1 MLLKAKFRSGVA
13 GAVVACALFS
23 GAPTALAQSAESSH
37 GTRADDGDASAGQ
50 VSGDEI
56 VVTGT
61 HLSNRTV
68 TTSPVPIDVFSGEVV
83 RASGYQETAEILRQI
98 APSFS
103 FATPTTPDGN
113 THIRSASLR
122 GLSPDSTLVLVN
134 GRRVHSSAWVN
145 TSGTIGKGSAPTDL
159 NQIPAA
165 AIGRVEILRDGASAQ
180 YGADA
185 IAGVI
190 NIILRQDRGVHGTA
204 TWGTTQ
210 DGGGD
215 TWDVSLG
222 AGFGVLGDG
231 QLNLT
236 GYYRNHVAANRAQED
251 TRQQYFG
258 ISPTGTPQPLSA
270 RWGSGIGLNAPGGV
284 AGTVLDPRE
293 ANANRRLFRFA
304 DSADG
309 EDVSFTANFTKPL
322 TGDVNLNAFA
332 AWRKST
338 GSSNAF
344 GRRPGQDE
352 NVRAIYP
359 DGFLPFIDTDSTDYT
374 ASIGL
379 DGKLGE
385 WAWDLATTYG
395 GNAIEYRTHNTL
407 NATLGA
413 QSPTSFYNGRYK
425 NSQWTTDL
433 KFSNAFDLGLAAPLS
448 VALGASFRRD
458 TYTIEA
464 GEEGSYSVGPFKILD
479 GPNVGAQPT
488 IGSQGFVGIQPIDE
502 VDVDR
507 QNLGL
512 FVEADTKLTDRWLIS
527 GAARFETYSDF
538 GDTWNAQFATR
549 YDIGGGLAVRG
560 AISNGFHAPS
570 LAQQYYGSSVAR
582 GVTSLT
588 DGSSEFALVKLAT
601 PGSALA
607 TALGATD
614 LKPEKSTNYSAG
626 LTFASGGFSAS
637 ADLYRIDIDNR
648 IVLSSNFIDGA
659 GSTRLR
665 SYLTSIGQPGV
676 LSVRYFTNAVD
687 TTTKGIDLTAAYRA
701 DLGAWGQL
709 SLTAAFNYN
718 ETEATRIAATPAQV
732 QALGIT
738 TRLFD
743 ITEQT
748 RLERGTP
755 RDKIALGARWDV
767 SGLTIDLRG
776 TRYGKVEQVALTNQS
791 AANVALAGLD
801 DTPIRVIPTQAG
813 VTGNYDIIQILQPKW
828 VVDLSATYAVQ
839 SNTKI
844 TLGVNNLFNTYPT
857 TNIESTAALTGSDSS
872 GIFRYSEF
880 SPFGFSG
887 AYWYARLGVSF

>member
-1 MLLKAKFRSGVA
+1 MLLRKNVRTGVSGAAVA
-13 GAVVACALFS
+13 LVLLSC
-23 GAPTALAQSAESSH
+23 APTALAASAEP
-37 GTRADDGDASAGQ
+37 GRDAPAAPKDDTVDEPAGEE
-50 VSGDEI
+50 V

-68 TTSPVPIDVFSGEVV
+68 TTSPVPIDVFAGETV

-103 FATPTTPDGN
+103 FANPTTPDGN

-190 NIILRQDRGVHGTA
+190 NIILRQDLGLHGTA

-222 AGFGVLGDG
+222 GGIRLFDDG
-231 QLNLT
+231 LLHVT
-236 GYYRNHVAANRAQED
+236 GYYRNHVAANRAQAD

-270 RWGSGIGLNAPGGV
+270 RWGSGTGVNLPGGV
-284 AGTVLDPRE
+284 TGTVLDPRE
-293 ANANRRLFRFA
+293 ATANRRLFRFA

-322 TGDVNLNAFA
+322 GEATNLHAFA
-332 AWRKST
+332 AWRNST

-359 DGFLPFIDTDSTDYT
+359 NGFLPFVDTDSTDYT
-374 ASIGL
+374 VSLGL
-379 DGKLGE
+379 DGKLGG
-385 WAWDLATTYG
+385 WAWDLASTYG
-395 GNAIEYRTHNTL
+395 GNSIEYRTHNTL

-425 NSQWTTDL
+425 NSQWTSDL
-433 KFSNAFDLGLAAPLS
+433 KFSNAFDIGLADALS
-448 VALGASFRRD
+448 VAFGAAFRRD
-458 TYTIEA
+458 TYRIEA
-464 GEEGSYSVGPFKILD
+464 GEEGSYAVGPFKILD
-479 GPNVGAQPT
+479 GPNAGAQPT

-502 VDVDR
+502 VDVSR
-507 QNLGL
+507 NNLGL
-512 FVEADTKLTDRWLIS
+512 FVEAETKLTDHWLIS
-527 GAARFETYSDF
+527 GAARYEHYSDS

-549 YDIGGGLAVRG
+549 YDIGAGFAVRG

-582 GVTSLT
+582 GVVSLT
-588 DGSSEFALVKLAT
+588 DGSTEFALVKLAT
-601 PGSALA
+601 SGSALA
-607 TALGATD
+607 AALGASE

-637 ADLYRIDIDNR
+637 ADFYRIDIDDR

-659 GSTRLR
+659 GSTQLR
-665 SYLTSIGQPGV
+665 RYLTSVGQPGV
-676 LSVRYFTNAVD
+676 VSVRYFTNAVD
-687 TTTKGIDLTAAYRA
+687 TTTKGLDLTAAYRA
-701 DLGAWGQL
+701 ELGSLGRL
-709 SLTAAFNYN
+709 NLTAAFNYN
-718 ETEATRIAATPAQV
+718 ETEATRIAATPSQV
-732 QALGIT
+732 AALGIT
-738 TRLFD
+738 TPLFD
-743 ITEQT
+743 VVERT

-755 RDKIALGARWDV
+755 RDKIALGARWEV
-767 SGLTIDLRG
+767 ESLTIDLRG

-801 DTPIRVIPTQAG
+801 DTPTRIVPTQAG
-813 VTGNYDIIQILQPKW
+813 TPGNYDVIQILQPKW

-839 SNTKI
+839 KNTNI
-844 TLGVNNLFNTYPT
+844 TVGVNNLFNTYPT

-887 AYWYARLGVSF
+887 AYWYARLGVRF

>member
-1 MLLKAKFRSGVA
+1 MSPSFKTRTSASVIAIALLSALA
-13 GAVVACALFS
+13 PGAAR
-23 GAPTALAQSAESSH
+23 AQSAEDTTAPAQH
-37 GTRADDGDASAGQ
+37 EEGET
-50 VSGDEI
+50 I

-61 HLSNRTV
+61 HLANRTV
-68 TTSPVPIDVFSGEVV
+68 TASPVPIDVLSGETV
-83 RASGYQETAEILRQI
+83 RSSGYQETAEILRQL

-113 THIRSASLR
+113 THIRSAGLR

-165 AIGRVEILRDGASAQ
+165 AIGRIEILRDGASAQ

-190 NIILRQDRGVHGTA
+190 NILLRDDVGLHGTA

-215 TWDVSLG
+215 TWEVSLG
-222 AGFGVLGDG
+222 GGFRVLGDG
-231 QLNLT
+231 VLHVS
-236 GYYRNHVAANRAQED
+236 GYYRDHVAANRALAD

-258 ISPTGTPQPLSA
+258 TSPTGTPQPLSA
-270 RWGSGIGLNAPGGV
+270 LYGSGTGLNAPGGV

-293 ANANRRLFRFA
+293 ATANRKLFRFA

-309 EDVSFTANFTKPL
+309 TDGSVTANFSKPL
-322 TGDVNLNAFA
+322 GGETTLHAFG

-352 NVRAIYP
+352 NLRAIYP
-359 DGFLPFIDTDSTDYT
+359 DGFLPFIDTDSIDFTG
-374 ASIGL
+374 SIGL
-379 DGKLGE
+379 DGKLGD

-395 GNAIEYRTHNTL
+395 GNSIEYRTHNTL

-413 QSPTSFYNGRYK
+413 QSPTAFYNGRYK

-433 KFSNAFDLGLAAPLS
+433 KFSNGFDIGLAEDLS
-448 VALGASFRRD
+448 IALGGTFRRD
-458 TYTIEA
+458 SYRIEA
-464 GEEGSYSVGPFKILD
+464 GEEGSYSVGPYKILD
-479 GPNVGAQPT
+479 GPNAGAQPT

-502 VDVDR
+502 VDVSR
-507 QNLGL
+507 TNVGL
-512 FVEADTKLTDRWLIS
+512 FLEADTRITSAWLVT
-527 GAARFETYSDF
+527 AAGRYEHYSDF
-538 GDTWNAQFATR
+538 GDTWNGQIATR
-549 YDIGGGLAVRG
+549 YDLGSGLAIRG

-570 LAQQYYGSSVAR
+570 LSQQYYGSSVAR

-588 DGSSEFALVKLAT
+588 SGTTEFALVKLAT

-607 TALGATD
+607 NALGAER
-614 LKPEKSTNYSAG
+614 LRPEKSINYSAG
-626 LTFASGGFSAS
+626 LTFASGGFTAS
-637 ADLYRIDIDNR
+637 ADFYKIDIDNR
-648 IVLSSNFIDGA
+648 IVLSSNFIDGS

-665 SYLTSIGQPGV
+665 TYLTSIGQPGV

-687 TTTKGIDLTAAYRA
+687 TTTKGVDLTAAYRA
-701 DLGAWGQL
+701 DLGAFGRI

-718 ETEATRIAATPAQV
+718 ETRATRIAATPAEV
-732 QALGIT
+732 RALGIT
-738 TRLFD
+738 TPLFD
-743 ITEQT
+743 VTERV

-755 RDKIALGARWDV
+755 RDKVALGARWDV
-767 SGLTIDLRG
+767 ESFTFDLRG

-791 AANVALAGLD
+791 AANVALAGLG
-801 DTPIRVIPTQAG
+801 DTPIHVLPTQAG
-813 VTGNYDIIQILQPKW
+813 TAGNYDIIQILQPKW
-828 VVDLSATYAVQ
+828 VVDLSVSYAVQ
-839 SNTKI
+839 KNT
-844 TLGVNNLFNTYPT
+844 TLTVGVNNLFNTYPT
-857 TNIESTAALTGSDSS
+857 TNILSTAKLTGSDSS

-887 AYWYARLGVSF
+887 AYWYGRLGVRF